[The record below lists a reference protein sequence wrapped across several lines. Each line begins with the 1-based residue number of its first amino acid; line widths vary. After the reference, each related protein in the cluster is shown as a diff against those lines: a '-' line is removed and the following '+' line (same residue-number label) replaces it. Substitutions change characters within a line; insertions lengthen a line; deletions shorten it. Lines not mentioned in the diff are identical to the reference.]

1 MITKLQIMKWFE
13 MNRKG
18 TVKQLV
24 EELGGK
30 GERVATVICG
40 LVKEG
45 VLTRSASTGMGTRC
59 RMYELSEGKTNRQRI
74 REYVKEHGPVS
85 SRQVSE
91 GTGLD
96 MGAVQRI
103 LRDEHDAGRIERYHS
118 EKCSEHQGSFLYVA
132 AHELCQFG
140 CSNPMTAFINQQLRA
155 VRQEMRV

>member
-1 MITKLQIMKWFE
+1 MITKLQIMTWFE
-13 MNRKG
+13 VNRKG

-24 EELGGK
+24 EDLGGK
-30 GERVATVICG
+30 GDRVAAVICG

-45 VLTRSASTGMGTRC
+45 ALIRSASTGLGTRC
-59 RMYELSEGKTNRQRI
+59 RMYELSQGKTNRQRI
-74 REYVKEHGPVS
+74 HEFVENYGPVS

-91 GTGLD
+91 GTGID

-103 LRDEHDAGRIERYHS
+103 LRDEHDSGRLERYNS

>member
-1 MITKLQIMKWFE
+1 MITKLQIMTWFE
-13 MNRKG
+13 VNRKG

-30 GERVATVICG
+30 GDRVAAIVCG
-40 LVKEG
+40 LVREG
-45 VLTRSASTGMGTRC
+45 ALVRSVSTGMGTRC
-59 RMYELSEGKTNRQRI
+59 RLYELSEGKTNRQRI
-74 REYVKEHGPVS
+74 REYVTEHGPVS

-91 GTGLD
+91 GTGID

-103 LRDEHDAGRIERYHS
+103 LRDEHDAGRLERYNS

-140 CSNPMTAFINQQLRA
+140 CSNHLTAFINQQLRA
-155 VRQEMRV
+155 VRQEMRT

>member
-59 RMYELSEGKTNRQRI
+59 RIYELSEGKTNRQRMVQPLPAI
-74 REYVKEHGPVS
+74 NWPLSHRLLVS
-85 SRQVSE
+85 R
-91 GTGLD
+91 G
-96 MGAVQRI
+96 
-103 LRDEHDAGRIERYHS
+103 
-118 EKCSEHQGSFLYVA
+118 
-132 AHELCQFG
+132 
-140 CSNPMTAFINQQLRA
+140 
-155 VRQEMRV
+155 